1 MHHQSKSANGKT
13 VGADLKPSN
22 RQTAAL
28 NGGVKE
34 EHKKNAASH
43 LLLETGVMPLNGI
56 GSDVGVS
63 FVPPRPPTIPSFPR
77 RWWWW
82 WRRAVVVPRAARVRR
97 HGVRALSRAVPALRS
112 QRIDSASP
120 ARAGDYSPPRVR
132 KMVANLRAD
141 ACGRG
146 RVRARQ
152 DLLLLAPPGAGLD
165 SHLLLCWVAYRVIV

>member
-1 MHHQSKSANGKT
+1 MSKKSI
-13 VGADLKPSN
+13 
-22 RQTAAL
+22 
-28 NGGVKE
+28 
-34 EHKKNAASH
+34 KKMQPVTCSF
-43 LLLETGVMPLNGI
+43 ETGVMPLNGI
-56 GSDVGVS
+56 GSDIGVS
-63 FVPPRPPTIPSFPR
+63 FVPRPPTIPSFPR

-82 WRRAVVVPRAARVRR
+82 RRRAVVVPRAARVRR

-165 SHLLLCWVAYRVIV
+165 SHLLLC